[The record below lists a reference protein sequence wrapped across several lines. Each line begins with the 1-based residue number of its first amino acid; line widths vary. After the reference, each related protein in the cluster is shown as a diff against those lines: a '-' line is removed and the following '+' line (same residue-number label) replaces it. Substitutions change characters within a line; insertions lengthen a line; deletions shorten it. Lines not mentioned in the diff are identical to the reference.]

1 LAVVPSAEMEVA
13 SRLPAQGLFAI
24 PGLQSHTVVSGP
36 IEGSGVAGAID
47 WEAEDAAEPAGRPEV
62 EVEVEVAPD

>member
-1 LAVVPSAEMEVA
+1 MPSAEMEVA

-24 PGLQSHTVVSGP
+24 SGLHSHTVVSGP
-36 IEGSGVAGAID
+36 TEGSDVAGTVD
-47 WEAEDAAEPAGRPEV
+47 WEVAEPAGRL